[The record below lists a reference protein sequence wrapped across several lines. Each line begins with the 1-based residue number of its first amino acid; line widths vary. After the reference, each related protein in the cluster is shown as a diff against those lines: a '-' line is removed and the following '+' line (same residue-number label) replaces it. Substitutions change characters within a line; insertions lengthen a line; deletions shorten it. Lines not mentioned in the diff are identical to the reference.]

1 MDTFAVSCVGMRHV
15 DPTYIFSEDHV
26 YAFIPENNNP
36 HDENAVLVVR
46 ADQDNRPV
54 GHIAREFAPHLRR
67 IMTAGELHT
76 IRYDKSTSS
85 TFKKT
90 FQIEYVSPATKKMLD
105 AQRVGVKRVRFSV
118 VEPQEVILIERKT
131 RPTETTTAGDF
142 EQQVSPPT
150 PPRRSSPEP
159 RVS

>member
-1 MDTFAVSCVGMRHV
+1 MDTFAVTCVGMRHV
-15 DPTYIFSEDHV
+15 DPTYIFSDDHV
-26 YAFIPENNNP
+26 YAFVPENDNP

-46 ADQDNRPV
+46 GDQDNRPV

-67 IMTAGELHT
+67 IMTDGELHT

-105 AQRVGVKRVRFSV
+105 AQRVGAKRVRFSV
-118 VEPQEVILIERKT
+118 EPEEVILIEQTT
-131 RPTETTTAGDF
+131 RPTETTTARDL
-142 EQQVSPPT
+142 EQVSPPT
-150 PPRRSSPEP
+150 PPRRSSPET